1 LPRGRRSSRV
11 ARPAPDPLERLFK
24 AFPALLGRSV
34 TPVERNAFGR
44 YADLLILWNRTHH
57 LTALKTRAEIGRGL
71 FLDSLLFR
79 AFLPQGPLRVLDIG
93 AGPGIPGVPL
103 RMVEPALSLTLI
115 ESKRKPVSF
124 LNALARELGMADVV
138 VRHGRA
144 EDILIEL
151 PELEGKF
158 DFVLSRAVGLRA
170 GLIDTA
176 MTYLRPG
183 GSFLASGPPVGEA
196 ALSKV
201 VWEGQSAWRRAEFP
215 RIGMSRMF
223 FMAIKGN

>member
-1 LPRGRRSSRV
+1 V
-11 ARPAPDPLERLFK
+11 ARPATDSLDQLFK
-24 AFPALLGRSV
+24 AFPALLGRAA
-34 TPVERNAFGR
+34 TPGERNAFGR

-93 AGPGIPGVPL
+93 AGAGIPGVPL
-103 RMVEPALSLTLI
+103 RMVEPGLSLTLI

-124 LNALARELGMADVV
+124 LNALTRELGMADIV

-144 EDILIEL
+144 EAIAVEV

-158 DFVLSRAVGLRA
+158 DFVLTRAVGL
-170 GLIDTA
+170 GVDLIDTA

-183 GSFLASGPPVGEA
+183 GSLLASGPPVVGA
-196 ALSKV
+196 ALPKV
-201 VWEGQSAWRRAEFP
+201 MWKGQAEWKKAVF
-215 RIGMSRMF
+215 RKIGMSRTF
-223 FMAIKGN
+223 FMATKGD

>member
-1 LPRGRRSSRV
+1 V
-11 ARPAPDPLERLFK
+11 ARPATDSLDQLFK
-24 AFPALLGRSV
+24 AFPVLLGRAP
-34 TPVERNAFGR
+34 TLVERNAFGR

-57 LTALKTRAEIGRGL
+57 LTALKKRAEIGRGL

-93 AGPGIPGVPL
+93 AGAGIPGVPL
-103 RMVEPALSLTLI
+103 RMVEPGLSLTLI

-124 LNALARELGMADVV
+124 LHALTRELGMSDIVV
-138 VRHGRA
+138 CHGRA
-144 EDILIEL
+144 EDIVIEV

-158 DFVLSRAVGLRA
+158 DFVLSRAVGL
-170 GLIDTA
+170 GVELIETA

-183 GSFLASGPPVGEA
+183 GSLLASGPPVVGA

-201 VWEGQSAWRRAEFP
+201 MWKGQSEWKRAEFP
-215 RIGMSRMF
+215 KIGMSRMF
-223 FMAIKGN
+223 FMATKGD

>member
-1 LPRGRRSSRV
+1 V
-11 ARPAPDPLERLFK
+11 ARPATDSLDHLFK
-24 AFPALLGRSV
+24 AFPVLLGRAA

-79 AFLPQGPLRVLDIG
+79 AFLPQGPLRVLDI
-93 AGPGIPGVPL
+93 AGIPGVPL
-103 RMVEPALSLTLI
+103 RMVEPGLSLTLI

-124 LNALARELGMADVV
+124 LNALIRELGMADMV

-144 EDILIEL
+144 EDIVVEV

-158 DFVLSRAVGLRA
+158 DFVLTRAVGLGA
-170 GLIDTA
+170 DLIDTA

-183 GSFLASGPPVGEA
+183 GSLLASGPPVVGA
-196 ALSKV
+196 AVSKV
-201 VWEGQSAWRRAEFP
+201 KWKGQAEWKRAEFP
-215 RIGMSRMF
+215 KIGMSRTF
-223 FMAIKGN
+223 FMATKGD

>member
-1 LPRGRRSSRV
+1 M
-11 ARPAPDPLERLFK
+11 ACPATDPLEQLFK
-24 AFPALLGRSV
+24 AFPVLLGRAA

-93 AGPGIPGVPL
+93 AGAGIPGVPL
-103 RMVEPALSLTLI
+103 RMVEPGLSLTLI

-124 LNALARELGMADVV
+124 LHAVTRELGMPDIV

-144 EDILIEL
+144 EDISIQV
-151 PELEGKF
+151 PELEGSF
-158 DFVLSRAVGLRA
+158 DFVLTRALGLGA
-170 GLIDTA
+170 DLIETA
-176 MTYLRPG
+176 MTYLRPRG
-183 GSFLASGPPVGEA
+183 RLLASGPPVIGA
-196 ALSKV
+196 ALPKV
-201 VWEGQSAWRRAEFP
+201 IWNGQSEWKRAEFP
-215 RIGMSRMF
+215 KIGMSRTF
-223 FMAIKGN
+223 FVAIKGD